1 MLISLIAGIILGA
14 LSVMFVLQNVAVV
27 TVVFLSWQ
35 ITGSLAL
42 VLLATLISGIVITLL
57 VILPSLIRDDM
68 HLTVIKNQKKEL
80 EAELAKYKPA
90 NAPPPPPPPTTS
102 AAL

>member
-1 MLISLIAGIILGA
+1 MLISLIAGIVLGA

-27 TVVFLSWQ
+27 TVAFLSWQ

-57 VILPSLIRDDM
+57 VLLPSLIRDDM
-68 HLTVIKNQKKEL
+68 HLSVLKIQKKEL
-80 EAELAKYKPA
+80 ENELAKYKQTT
-90 NAPPPPPPPTTS
+90 PPPPSEPSS

>member
-42 VLLATLISGIVITLL
+42 VLLATLIAGVAITLL
-57 VILPSLIRDDM
+57 VLLPSLIRDDA
-68 HLTVIKNQKKEL
+68 HLKMLEKQKKEL
-80 EAELAKYKPA
+80 DDEMSRFRGSQPVS
-90 NAPPPPPPPTTS
+90 PPPDTS
-102 AAL
+102 AAAL